1 SHFFAGTTD
10 LRGVFVAEGVH
21 GVVTAVARQGTH
33 RYAFYRGKQFVGT
46 PPMPDRPPAPNGPQQ
61 GQAQPPSAGENSPAQ
76 NGAGMSLEQNIRALN
91 SSNQLHQIERLQQR
105 YAPDQGKGVPA
116 SVAP

>member
-46 PPMPDRPPAPNGPQQ
+46 PPAPTAPAQLPAGATSIN
-61 GQAQPPSAGENSPAQ
+61 GQAPADQPGWT
-76 NGAGMSLEQNIRALN
+76 LEQNLKALN
-91 SSNQLHQIERLQQR
+91 TGNRARQLERLQNR
-105 YAPDQGKGVPA
+105 YAPDRGKGVQA
-116 SVAP
+116 QEAP